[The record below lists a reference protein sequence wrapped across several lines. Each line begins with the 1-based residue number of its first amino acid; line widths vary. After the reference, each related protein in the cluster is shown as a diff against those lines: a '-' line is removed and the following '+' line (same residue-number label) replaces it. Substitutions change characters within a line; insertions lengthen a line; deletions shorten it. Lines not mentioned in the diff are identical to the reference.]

1 MHNFPEFALFDQP
14 ENGQG
19 TLAACCCFRKGVT
32 CVSADG
38 NLQKCWAS
46 KAAPWHLWLN
56 HTGTPSPD
64 AAVMVAN
71 VKSQHSHHVNQ
82 NVMLKHR
89 SFSSKTNK
97 FMGIAKFF

>member
-1 MHNFPEFALFDQP
+1 MIFQSLLYLISLKMDKARLQP
-14 ENGQG
+14 
-19 TLAACCCFRKGVT
+19 VV
-32 CVSADG
+32 VSEKAS
-38 NLQKCWAS
+38 LVCQQMAICKKCWAS